1 MNVPHQ
7 PTSGHR
13 EWLLSFHSMFYIRQ
27 LPAVLCM
34 CWRCSINAQD
44 VPRPPD
50 KPGSMASSIL
60 RPEHTPLS
68 VIYMYH
74 IYSNNSQF

>member
-50 KPGSMASSIL
+50 KPGSMASSVLKAGTHSLECDIHVPYL
-60 RPEHTPLS
+60 L
-68 VIYMYH
+68 
-74 IYSNNSQF
+74 